1 MIEFI
6 EKAKE
11 AIKEA
16 DVILITAG
24 AGMSVDSGLPDFR
37 GKEGFWRAYPYAKKL
52 GVSFEELA
60 NPKWFIQ
67 NPEIAWAF
75 YGHRYLMYKNTQP
88 HEGYKLLLNLA
99 KSKKGYYVYTSN
111 VDGHFEKSG
120 FENIVEIH
128 GSINHLQC
136 IHPCTDEI
144 WEAKDLDIKIDMENF
159 RALTT
164 PRCKNCGAV
173 ARPNILMFGDFSW
186 IPDRTEYQEYR
197 FNLWLDRIENF
208 GYKMVVIEIG
218 AGKAIPTIRWF
229 SENISSKYDATFIR
243 INPVD
248 YEVPSKKDISIP
260 MKGLEAIRLI
270 TGE

>member
-1 MIEFI
+1 MMEFI

-11 AIKEA
+11 AIKKA

-111 VDGHFEKSG
+111 VDGHFEKAG

-136 IHPCTDEI
+136 IYPCTDEI

-159 RALTT
+159 RALTI

-197 FNLWLDRIENF
+197 FNLWLDKVENF
-208 GYKMVVIEIG
+208 GYKMVIIEIG

-229 SENISSKYDATFIR
+229 SENISYKYNATLIR
-243 INPVD
+243 INPID

-260 MKGLEAIRLI
+260 MKGLEAIRLV
-270 TGE
+270 TG

>member
-1 MIEFI
+1 MMEFI

-60 NPKWFIQ
+60 NPRWFIQ
-67 NPEIAWAF
+67 NPEIGWAF

-88 HEGYKLLLNLA
+88 HEGYKLLLKLA

-120 FENIVEIH
+120 F
-128 GSINHLQC
+128 
-136 IHPCTDEI
+136 
-144 WEAKDLDIKIDMENF
+144 
-159 RALTT
+159 
-164 PRCKNCGAV
+164 
-173 ARPNILMFGDFSW
+173 
-186 IPDRTEYQEYR
+186 
-197 FNLWLDRIENF
+197 
-208 GYKMVVIEIG
+208 
-218 AGKAIPTIRWF
+218 
-229 SENISSKYDATFIR
+229 
-243 INPVD
+243 
-248 YEVPSKKDISIP
+248 
-260 MKGLEAIRLI
+260 
-270 TGE
+270 